1 VQLALVLAKEANS
14 LTTVLQHHLLI
25 SETQIQGT
33 EATRVMALV
42 VVAWWA
48 NVQLQ
53 MPVNVL
59 NFTSCCQIVME
70 AALYVPTNQS
80 VGRGCL
86 TKHI

>member
-48 NVQLQ
+48 NV
-53 MPVNVL
+53 
-59 NFTSCCQIVME
+59 
-70 AALYVPTNQS
+70 
-80 VGRGCL
+80 
-86 TKHI
+86 